1 MEENQLRDRVTLYLG
16 PIESSYFDHKVDIIV
31 SMPFG
36 YSLYFGNTLETLCY
50 VRDNYLKKG
59 GFEKDGKTIR
69 YGIFKKHLKQEL
81 STSPMAYAELK
92 RSRNNNL
99 VVVGC
104 TLASAIL
111 TVSGTQRIFVKK
123 ELNYSGLCFNLL
135 SIPFKIKSKNHI
147 NRAVWLYNRDVMSK
161 K

>member
-1 MEENQLRDRVTLYLG
+1 MKSIIILIVLCSITHFIHAQN
-16 PIESSYFDHKVDIIV
+16 SSSPYDHTNI
-31 SMPFG
+31 
-36 YSLYFGNTLETLCY
+36 
-50 VRDNYLKKG
+50 YLKKG

-81 STSPMAYAELK
+81 SASPMAYAELK

-104 TLASAIL
+104 TLVSAIL
-111 TVSGTQRIFVKK
+111 TVSGTQRVFVKK
-123 ELNYSGLCFNLL
+123 ELNYSGLGFNLL